1 MKKKR
6 REEEEEKQ
14 FWPILNKKLKM
25 KNVWGSHAHTHS
37 SSEFIVLLLPRY
49 SLSGCLPGLPGLP
62 IYTLNGGR
70 ILIFSRFQHFLNLYI
85 DRDLT
90 V

>member
-1 MKKKR
+1 MC
-6 REEEEEKQ
+6 
-14 FWPILNKKLKM
+14 
-25 KNVWGSHAHTHS
+25 GAHTLTHILGIP

-49 SLSGCLPGLPGLP
+49 SLSGCLPGLP

>member
-37 SSEFIVLLLPRY
+37 RNS
-49 SLSGCLPGLPGLP
+49 
-62 IYTLNGGR
+62 
-70 ILIFSRFQHFLNLYI
+70 
-85 DRDLT
+85 
-90 V
+90 